1 MDPVRLK
8 ARASFEALARGD
20 AEAYA
25 ACFLPEGI
33 QEGPMG
39 GVLQGREALQGFV
52 RDLTS
57 RLGLPAFTEDGY
69 FTRGSEVALAWTGV
83 AGAGGGE
90 LRFPG
95 ISHWSHAPSGHIRH
109 LRIFHDLPA
118 RLVGAARPLPPLVQ
132 AWMAALDAGDPA
144 TLSALLAPD
153 AEMDG
158 MVSGGTLRGAPVLAR
173 HLAHVLKMNGSPR
186 FHLEASFELDGQL
199 ALRWVGVTTSRTFK
213 GITLLTSGDGQ
224 RVEVLRQFWGAEAA
238 SGDGGGEAS

>member
-8 ARASFEALARGD
+8 ARASFEALTRGD

-25 ACFLPEGI
+25 ACFLPDGI
-33 QEGPMG
+33 QVGPLSG
-39 GVLQGREALQGFV
+39 TLQGREALQGFV
-52 RDLTS
+52 HEMSS
-57 RLGLPAFTEDGY
+57 RLGLQAFTEEGY
-69 FTRGSEVALAWTGV
+69 FSRGSEVAMAWSGV
-83 AGAGGGE
+83 ARIGDRE
-90 LRFPG
+90 LTFPG
-95 ISHWSHAPSGHIRH
+95 VSHWSHAPSGHIRH

-118 RLVGAARPLPPLVQ
+118 LQAGVRTPLPPLVS
-132 AWMAALDAGDPA
+132 AWMAGMDAGDAA
-144 TLSALLAPD
+144 TLSELLASG

-158 MVSGGTLRGAPVLAR
+158 MISGGTLRGAPVLAR
-173 HLAHVLKMNGSPR
+173 HVAHVLKMNGSPR

-199 ALRWVGVTTSRTFK
+199 ALRWVGVTASRTFK